1 MRINEKDN
9 NGKYPLLEAI
19 EINNIEMVKLLIY
32 YVNKHNIILE
42 INEKASN
49 WKISLLY
56 AIDKN
61 HIKMA
66 KLLIDYAKRH
76 DIILKINDRDDFRI
90 YPLLASTF

>member
-1 MRINEKDN
+1 MNSNYN

-19 EINNIEMVKLLIY
+19 EINNIEM
-32 YVNKHNIILE
+32 
-42 INEKASN
+42 
-49 WKISLLY
+49 
-56 AIDKN
+56 N

-90 YPLLASTF
+90 YPLLIIPINNNSINKNIIEYGNFPFLAVNNNNNNNNYICG